1 MKRVILFLLA
11 LALWLH
17 AAGFYKT
24 EATVIAINGNSVTL
38 SNPMPYSG
46 MSALLLRDTP
56 SGEFALAYL
65 RVDATKAVIIDQDPL
80 NGNPLA
86 TLQAN
91 PKIGDRVIGGFLY
104 DRVLILAPNS
114 EIEEQV
120 KNHFGVES
128 IESQLFKSYLSASGN
143 SANAS
148 SYEAFAKLVGV
159 GLIFLAKQ
167 GSVDIYDPI
176 TKKVIATESY

>member
-1 MKRVILFLLA
+1 MKRVILSLLA

-24 EATVIAINGNSVTL
+24 EATVTAINGNSVTL
-38 SNPMPYSG
+38 SNPMPYRG
-46 MSALLLRDTP
+46 MSALLLRETP

-65 RVDATKAVIIDQDPL
+65 RVDGAKGVIVDQDPL
-80 NGNPLA
+80 DGNPLA
-86 TLQAN
+86 TLKAA
-91 PKIGDRVIGGFLY
+91 PKVGDRVVGGFLY
-104 DRVLILAPNS
+104 DRVLILAPNP
-114 EIEEQV
+114 EIEERI

-128 IESQLFKSYLSASGN
+128 VESQLFKSYLFASGT
-143 SANAS
+143 SAGAS
-148 SYEAFAKLVGV
+148 SYEGFAKLVGV